1 MVVRGTGLLCAIVLL
16 KAFLSPFV
24 TYAEFMGNVV
34 ACGNTLRGVHDE
46 QEQIR
51 FGMRIKKHT
60 ISGQQ
65 WIPILTLGLSHTVN
79 RIH

>member
-34 ACGNTLRGVHDE
+34 GV
-46 QEQIR
+46 
-51 FGMRIKKHT
+51 
-60 ISGQQ
+60 
-65 WIPILTLGLSHTVN
+65 W
-79 RIH
+79 